1 MTQSSL
7 SMDGMSRWAWSSFSR
22 IKEADTTDCVQ
33 HVVCRIPRDA
43 FRQSAMTFGEI
54 KQSSPVARYWNMTMQ
69 LFLEMIRQTHKKILD
84 SPEAKDNVQDVFQK
98 VYLEW
103 IPAEHDVEKACEYRL
118 HAFLFTDETQACYGG
133 QLHYMLQQNN
143 QAHEESLNRSANS
156 RRPDTLAAL
165 NDHQVHLKVTREVY
179 FRNVCGLANGHRKVE
194 NNVDA
199 VNNHNTNLAKYDN
212 IANPI

>member
-1 MTQSSL
+1 MSRISKKMTQSSL

-103 IPAEHDVEKACEYRL
+103 IPSEHDVEKACEYRL

-133 QLHYMLQQNN
+133 QLHYML
-143 QAHEESLNRSANS
+143 SLI
-156 RRPDTLAAL
+156 
-165 NDHQVHLKVTREVY
+165 H
-179 FRNVCGLANGHRKVE
+179 
-194 NNVDA
+194 
-199 VNNHNTNLAKYDN
+199 
-212 IANPI
+212 I